1 LFASLVF
8 INLSSDQA
16 PSSSIYLVKI
26 SLFLFVNSIKTFNRD
41 LGSRHHRKVRL
52 FHHLCHP

>member
-1 LFASLVF
+1 
-8 INLSSDQA
+8 LSSDQA